1 MIKKPRTR
9 ILWIAFFLLFASL
22 ACQQAGEVL
31 SPAEATERALPPTR
45 EVDPSTNGNTSEGE
59 AEDTLFKAGDV
70 VELIGDLPMVMI
82 FREANRSTLMGTAL
96 SGSQVTVVDVLVEH
110 DTVWYYITGLD
121 TGDVWVEEES
131 MLLVESN
138 EGGESSS
145 GEGSSEPQVGDTVYL
160 TGPLFVVNLFEEPGG
175 LGFST
180 VQDRG
185 VAVEVLEILELEG
198 DLWYRLDSDGGEGW
212 LPSENITTE
221 PPE

>member
-131 MLLVESN
+131 MLLVESAG
-138 EGGESSS
+138 GGEPSG